1 MGKLEG
7 KVAIITGGNSGIGES
22 MAQLFA
28 KEGAK
33 IAILARR
40 SKEGNAVT
48 ESIIKA
54 GGDAIFVSCDVA
66 NPTNV
71 ENSVTEVISKYD
83 SIDILINNAGFSSG
97 GIFPNESNESWK
109 EIIDINLSGTFYM
122 SKFVWQHLIE
132 SSSGSSSGSV
142 INISSLAAQRG
153 FSNNFFKLSGGAP
166 PSAYYAAK
174 AGVDAF
180 TRYLASVGGHHNIRV
195 NGIRPGQIITEMGT
209 RGGKDHVFKKAFDF
223 IQIIKGPGYPV
234 DVANTALFL
243 ASEDSRFITGEILN
257 VDGGMPAKL

>member
-1 MGKLEG
+1 MGKLEE
-7 KVAIITGGNSGIGES
+7 KIVIITGGNSGIGES
-22 MAQLFA
+22 IARLFA

-48 ESIIKA
+48 KSIINA
-54 GGDAIFVSCDVA
+54 GGDAIFVSCDVS

-71 ENSVTEVISKYD
+71 ENSVNEVISKYN
-83 SIDILINNAGFSSG
+83 SIDILINNAGFSGG
-97 GIFPNESNESWK
+97 GIFPNETNESWNQ
-109 EIIDINLSGTFYM
+109 IIDINLSGTFYM

-132 SSSGSSSGSV
+132 SSSGSV

-223 IQIIKGPGYPV
+223 IQIIQGPGYPV
-234 DVANTALFL
+234 DVANAALFL

>member
-1 MGKLEG
+1 MGKLQG

-22 MAQLFA
+22 TARLFA

-40 SKEGNAVT
+40 TKEGNTVA

-54 GGDAIFVSCDVA
+54 GGDAIFVSCDVSD
-66 NPTNV
+66 PENV
-71 ENSVTEVISKYD
+71 EDSVTEVISKYH

-97 GIFPNESNESWK
+97 GIFPNESNESWNQ
-109 EIIDINLSGTFYM
+109 IIDINLSGTFYM
-122 SKFVWQHLIE
+122 SKFVWQHLIK
-132 SSSGSSSGSV
+132 STSGSV

-209 RGGKDHVFKKAFDF
+209 KGGKHHVFKKAFDF
-223 IQIIKGPGYPV
+223 IQIMQGPGYPV